1 MRHRAQRI
9 MTRSRLF
16 RRHENLS
23 EEVNCNLVQSE
34 IEDDVRLQDLEPGS
48 VLWLISVR
56 WVEAASRTS

>member
-1 MRHRAQRI
+1 

>member
-1 MRHRAQRI
+1 

-23 EEVNCNLVQSE
+23 EEVNRNLVQSE
-34 IEDDVRLQDLEPGS
+34 IEGDVRLQDLEPGS